1 MSFACGKIKGRNFNS
16 VRKSELTE
24 DETKV
29 NSPAPS
35 NPEADM
41 EALHRASLSLFSDLS
56 LEGVLRRVI
65 HAAKELSR
73 ASYAALGIPDEDGR
87 LETFITLGLSE
98 DEIQKISHQ
107 PEGKG
112 LLGEMMRGG
121 QSVRIPE
128 VSEHPKSIGFP
139 LGHPPMHSFLG
150 VPIAAYGRPI
160 GHIYLTDKKDAPIFS
175 EDDQRLIEMLAA
187 HAAAAIENSRLY
199 TKVLESETKLFLRN
213 QELGLINSLATVTSS
228 SIELEEL
235 LRVMLAK
242 VTNLFEAGGGEIYL
256 REETEGG
263 YRKAIHHGDN
273 AESFWLK
280 DRFHV
285 GEGYIGEVAVD
296 KNPIWNI
303 QLDEETVHLNTEVL
317 TMGFTQLICVPLTS
331 PSGIVGVLTLGFKIE
346 RIIEDREKGLLEAVG
361 AGVGIAVENA
371 RLYRQARRVAVLEER
386 ERFGMDL
393 HDGVIQSIY
402 AVGLMLDN
410 LGLSVDED
418 QTEAHKLLDSA
429 IEGLNKTIR
438 DIRAYI
444 LDLQPSRIP
453 MDDLVEALERLVR
466 EFKANTL
473 IDTEVIIEPEAV
485 TMFENHNASSL
496 FLIAQEALA
505 NTAKHA
511 GATRVLLSLRCV
523 DDDCVSF
530 QIIDNGRGFEVG
542 TATAVLGH
550 GLSNMEERA
559 HQIGG
564 EFEIASNT
572 GDGTTVTIRVPVE

>member
-1 MSFACGKIKGRNFNS
+1 
-16 VRKSELTE
+16 
-24 DETKV
+24 
-29 NSPAPS
+29 
-35 NPEADM
+35 M

-65 HAAKELSR
+65 HAAKELSH
-73 ASYAALGIPDEDGR
+73 ASYAALGIPDEEGG
-87 LETFITLGLSE
+87 LETFITLGLTV
-98 DEIQKISHQ
+98 DEIENISHP

-112 LLGEMMRGG
+112 LLGEMIRSG
-121 QSVRIPE
+121 QSIRIPE

-139 LGHPPMHSFLG
+139 PGHPPMLSFLG
-150 VPIAAYGRPI
+150 VPIAAYGRSI
-160 GHIYLTDKKDAPIFS
+160 GQIYLTDKKDAAIFS
-175 EDDQRLIEMLAA
+175 EQDQRLIEMLAA

-199 TKVLESETKLFLRN
+199 TKVLESETELFLRN

-235 LRVMLAK
+235 LRVMLSK
-242 VTNLFEAGGGEIYL
+242 VTNLFEAGGGEIFL

-263 YRKAIHHGDN
+263 YRKAIHHGETSD
-273 AESFWLK
+273 SFWQQDK
-280 DRFHV
+280 FRV
-285 GEGYIGEVAVD
+285 GEGYIGEVAET
-296 KNPIWNI
+296 KIPIWNI
-303 QLDEETVHLNTEVL
+303 QIDVSTEQLNPAVL
-317 TMGFTQLICVPLTS
+317 PLGFKQLICVPLTS
-331 PSGIVGVLTLGFKIE
+331 PSGIVGVLTLGFKVD
-346 RIIEDREKGLLEAVG
+346 RIIEEREKGLLEAVG
-361 AGVGIAVENA
+361 AGVGIAVENT

-386 ERFGMDL
+386 ERIGMDL

-410 LGLSVDED
+410 LSLSVDD
-418 QTEAHKLLDSA
+418 HQIEAHNLLKGA
-429 IEGLNKTIR
+429 IDGLNKTIR

-453 MDDLVEALERLVR
+453 MDDLVEALGRLIR

-473 IDTEVIIEPEAV
+473 IDTEMIIEPEAV
-485 TMFENHNASSL
+485 TMFENRKGSDL

-505 NTAKHA
+505 NAAKHA
-511 GATRVLLSLRCV
+511 GATRVLVSLRCV
-523 DDDCVSF
+523 DDECVSL

-564 EFEIASNT
+564 EFEIASSA
-572 GDGTTVTIRVPVE
+572 GDGTTITIRVPTE